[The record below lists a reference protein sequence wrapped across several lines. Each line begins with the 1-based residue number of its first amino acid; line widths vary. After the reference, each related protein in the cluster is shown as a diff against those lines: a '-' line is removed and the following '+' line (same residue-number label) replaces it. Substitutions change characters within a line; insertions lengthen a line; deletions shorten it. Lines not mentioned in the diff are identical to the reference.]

1 MNKTAI
7 IIAVANECNITT
19 EDSRIAVEEIEK
31 RFFLSK
37 KTHPEIITSI
47 SESLS
52 VDKDKAMMI
61 FDNAYGIIKSG
72 MSNKLKHPLS
82 FGKSA

>member
-1 MNKTAI
+1 MNKTELI
-7 IIAVANECNITT
+7 NAVAKDCSITVK
-19 EDSRIAVEEIEK
+19 DSRIAVEEIEK
-31 RFFLSK
+31 RFFLSR

-52 VDKDKAMMI
+52 VDEGTARMI

-72 MSNKLKHPLS
+72 MSNKLRHPLS
-82 FGKSA
+82 FGKSV